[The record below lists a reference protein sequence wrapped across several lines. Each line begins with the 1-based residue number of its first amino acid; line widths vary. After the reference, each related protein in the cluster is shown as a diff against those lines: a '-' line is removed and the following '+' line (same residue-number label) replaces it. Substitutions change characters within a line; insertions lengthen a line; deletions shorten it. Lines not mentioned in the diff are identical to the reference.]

1 MPLTSNPVEFRI
13 RATGEVV
20 TERELRVRL
29 ENISLPQVIGADACE
44 VAGVDPVMAAPAPA
58 TTATQTAV
66 RSGVVQDAKGNWVHA
81 WTIRN
86 WTAEEIAADN
96 AAKAEAAR
104 IAAIEQEIKDDTVLS
119 NIKGMTKAQYDAWW
133 SANITNL
140 AQLNGA
146 VKRIVRVVARRN
158 L

>member
-1 MPLTSNPVEFRI
+1 MKKLVNGVE
-13 RATGEVV
+13 V
-20 TERELRVRL
+20 ELSAEEAAAVQS
-29 ENISLPQVIGADACE
+29 EWQAAQDAQ
-44 VAGVDPVMAAPAPA
+44 AAAAP
-58 TTATQTAV
+58 
-66 RSGVVQDAKGNWVHA
+66 
-81 WTIRN
+81 
-86 WTAEEIAADN
+86 EL
-96 AAKAEAAR
+96 AR

-133 SANITNL
+133 SANVTNL